1 MSTEPTTPK
10 TGSPPPP
17 PQQPTTASSNIGN
30 WKLPV
35 GIEDHIENS
44 ILKMT
49 VGVVVGGVVGMM
61 LFKSG
66 KGWRSTCIASGVG
79 VALGSS
85 YTRFTSTTTALQLS
99 PSPPTAA
106 AAAAAAAAVQQPARI
121 QTFDTKTVPSVGS
134 SNTTLPPRV

>member
-1 MSTEPTTPK
+1 MSTEPTTPT

-17 PQQPTTASSNIGN
+17 PQPTTASNNIGN

-44 ILKMT
+44 IIKMT

-66 KGWRSTCIASGVG
+66 KGWRSTCIATGVG

-85 YTRFTSTTTALQLS
+85 YTRFTSPTRTCQQL
-99 PSPPTAA
+99 SPPTATA
-106 AAAAAAAAVQQPARI
+106 ATAVQQPARI

-134 SNTTLPPRV
+134 NTPLPPRV